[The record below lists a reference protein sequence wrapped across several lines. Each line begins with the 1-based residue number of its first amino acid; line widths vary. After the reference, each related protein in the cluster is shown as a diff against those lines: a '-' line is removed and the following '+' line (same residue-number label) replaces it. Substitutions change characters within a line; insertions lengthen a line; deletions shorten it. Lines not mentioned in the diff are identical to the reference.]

1 MIKLN
6 YLRFGNGVAT
16 NEDGMPFMALYPS
29 SAYAGTVLHE
39 LWHIL
44 GYNFAPTVKLEAFY
58 WYVEASANWFT
69 IFYDES
75 YITGNAGVFY
85 AKPYLSLWT
94 CHLDLVTLYLKRI
107 LKNY

>member
-94 CHLDLVTLYLKRI
+94 GNLDLVTLYLKRI